1 MHGKPYT
8 RFIENLCL
16 SPHRKVSGGRLL
28 SGNQFFRLTARFGPM
43 LLKNS
48 IAGKAFPARFEE
60 GTLWVR

>member
-28 SGNQFFRLTARFGPM
+28 SGNQFFRLTAR
-43 LLKNS
+43 
-48 IAGKAFPARFEE
+48 IVAGSEIERAV
-60 GTLWVR
+60 WS